1 MPGLVILLVALLALS
16 LVLLVSVR
24 NRAVLLS
31 EQNAAN
37 ENEKKIVYDFLDR
50 IGQNVTSGADVDQ
63 TIEMIV
69 TFAQEATKADAAG
82 LFTRDAAGVYRP
94 RVIKGLFPPLHR
106 SAAADKLLAKRK
118 YIADKVMK
126 ETFMAGDG
134 VLGVVAKTGQQ
145 LLITDAS
152 TDERIP
158 DVENTGVE
166 INDLIITPLT
176 VRGEITG
183 VLAVVNKVG
192 GERFNAAD
200 ASIAAAIADQAA
212 VTYDLVKLYKVK
224 AEQQRLEQ
232 ELALARAFQAILI
245 PTQTPDLEKVA
256 ITGFY
261 RSALEV
267 GGDYFDYIPIDDT
280 HLGIAVADVSGKGI
294 PGALVMSM
302 VRATLRAE
310 ARLSLSPKQ
319 VLQRVNDQTAQDTR
333 DSVFITMTYGVLDT
347 ETGIFRFCRAGHE
360 PILCCSKDL
369 RSVKSYLPEGIALGI
384 VAGETFGVT
393 QEMEIDLAQ
402 EQSVVLYTDGVIEA
416 VNGAGEEYG
425 ERRFHEAL
433 ASHSEQEPRKIID
446 EVIHDIEKFTSGLP
460 QHDDI
465 TLFIVSWKP
474 AVQGNGIDQLVH
486 AAAGRG

>member
-1 MPGLVILLVALLALS
+1 MVGLVILLAALLAFS

-24 NRAVLLS
+24 NRAVILS
-31 EQNAAN
+31 EQNSAN
-37 ENEKKIVYDFLDR
+37 EKERKIVYDFLDR
-50 IGQNVTSGADVDQ
+50 IGENVTSGADVDQ

-82 LFTRDAAGVYRP
+82 LFTRDVDGVYRP
-94 RVIKGLFPPLHR
+94 RVIKGLFPPLHK
-106 SAAADKLLAKRK
+106 SAASDKLLAKRK

-134 VLGVVAKTGQQ
+134 VLGAVAKTGKQ
-145 LLITDAS
+145 LLVTDAK
-152 TDERIP
+152 TDDRIP

-166 INDLIITPLT
+166 IRDLIVTPLT

-192 GERFNAAD
+192 GERFNPAD

-245 PTQTPDLEKVA
+245 PSKTPDLDRVA

-267 GGDYFDYIPIDDT
+267 GGDYFDYIPIDDR

-310 ARLSLSPKQ
+310 ARLSLSPKV
-319 VLQRVNDQTAQDTR
+319 VLQRVNDQATHDTR

-360 PILCCSKDL
+360 PILCCSKD
-369 RSVKSYLPEGIALGI
+369 RNSVRTFLPDGIALGI
-384 VAGETFGVT
+384 ISGETFGIT
-393 QEMEIDLAQ
+393 EEMEIDLAS

-416 VNGAGEEYG
+416 VNASGEEYG
-425 ERRFHEAL
+425 EKRFHEAL
-433 ASHSEQEPRKIID
+433 ASHSALEPKEIID
-446 EVIHDIEKFTSGLP
+446 EVIGDIEKFTSGLP

-465 TLFIVSWKP
+465 TLFIVSWKQ
-474 AVQGNGIDQLVH
+474 AAENAGKKQLVH
-486 AAAGRG
+486 SAAQGG

>member
-1 MPGLVILLVALLALS
+1 MPALVILLAALLALS

-31 EQNAAN
+31 DQNAAN

-94 RVIKGLFPPLHR
+94 RVIKGLFPPLYR

-134 VLGVVAKTGQQ
+134 VLGAVAKTGKQ
-145 LLITDAS
+145 LLVADAKTD
-152 TDERIP
+152 DRIP

-183 VLAVVNKVG
+183 VLAVVNKTG

-232 ELALARAFQAILI
+232 ELALARAFQEILI
-245 PTQTPDLEKVA
+245 PNKTPDLEKVA

-267 GGDYFDYIPIDDT
+267 GGDYFDYIPIDER

-310 ARLSLSPKQ
+310 ARLSLSPKE

-333 DSVFITMTYGVLDT
+333 DSVFITMTYGILDT
-347 ETGIFRFCRAGHE
+347 ETGVFRFCRAGHE
-360 PILCCSKDL
+360 PILCCSKDCKN
-369 RSVKSYLPEGIALGI
+369 VKAYLPEGIALGL
-384 VAGETFGVT
+384 VAGETFSLT
-393 QEMEIDLAQ
+393 KEMEINLAV

-416 VNGAGEEYG
+416 VNANGEEYG
-425 ERRFHEAL
+425 EKRFHDAL
-433 ASHSEQEPRKIID
+433 ASHSGLEPRQIID
-446 EVIHDIEKFTSGLP
+446 EVIGDIEKFTSGLP

-474 AVQGNGIDQLVH
+474 TAENVREERLVH
-486 AAAGRG
+486 ATACGG